1 MTPTYP
7 GRDAFTEP
15 RARSTDP
22 ETSRAA
28 GRAVDAEGQR
38 GTIMVVLRGPGRMPP
53 TPGWTADEIDG
64 YIGWRV
70 TTAGRRLSELH
81 KADPPLVEKCGER
94 RTRSNRMA
102 TVYRVVA

>member
-22 ETSRAA
+22 ETSHEAA
-28 GRAVDAEGQR
+28 RKVDAAGQR
-38 GTIMVVLRGPGRMPP
+38 GRIMELLRAPLMAL
-53 TPGWTADEIDG
+53 TADEVDDILGRADG
-64 YIGWRV
+64 RWLR
-70 TTAGRRLSELH
+70 TTAGRRLSEL
-81 KADPPLVEKCGER
+81 KRRGLVEACGER

-102 TVYRVVA
+102 TVYRAVS